1 MATIE
6 AISKVEPKRRTTP
19 SLGAAATVGAL
30 AGTAARYVLPSKND
44 ASLINKDAVDTFV
57 SSTAKRAANRSILK
71 YGGIGALIAVGAN
84 LIHKALKKDDTKN
97 NNVSIEYTKLG
108 ALIDA
113 PDYACE
119 IMWYGE

>member
-1 MATIE
+1 MAIE

-19 SLGAAATVGAL
+19 SMGLAATAGAL
-30 AGTAARYVLPSKND
+30 AGTAARYVIPSKVDKN
-44 ASLINKDAVDTFV
+44 AVDTFV
-57 SSTAKRAANRSILK
+57 STASKRAQDRSILK
-71 YGGIGALIAVGAN
+71 YGGIGALIAIGAN
-84 LIHKALKKDDTKN
+84 LINKALHKDENKQDDT
-97 NNVSIEYTKLG
+97 VVEYTKLG